1 MFLKHLWARRP
12 PPGRAAS
19 ALPHPHVDARLLAG
33 VAFSALALA
42 CAYASRHDEIVRAQA
57 ATDLSCPAAD
67 FVVVDH
73 PNMYNT
79 YKVKG
84 CDRTE
89 VYQVRC
95 NLFGMCRTADSKKLA
110 QEEARH
116 RAYLQHRREMDEQ
129 KRRRGY

>member
-1 MFLKHLWARRP
+1 
-12 PPGRAAS
+12 
-19 ALPHPHVDARLLAG
+19 
-33 VAFSALALA
+33 
-42 CAYASRHDEIVRAQA
+42 
-57 ATDLSCPAAD
+57 
-67 FVVVDH
+67 
-73 PNMYNT
+73 MYNT